1 MSAPRTPI
9 PARVVTFSS
18 PIEGA
23 RDGALPPRVPSHPPP
38 APLSATSSSRPS
50 PPAPSSI
57 ASSRP
62 PSSSRPPPSR
72 PTGTFSARRLTVDV
86 FETTFEGYLT
96 PHLLARSDRAYW
108 DLAGH
113 NAIPY
118 AILDGTGVTG
128 SDPAIAERAGPAM
141 RFFVERGGRE
151 YLMITSSGILRM
163 IGSALAAT
171 HRVAARFFET
181 RADALAHLRSI
192 GRW

>member
-1 MSAPRTPI
+1 
-9 PARVVTFSS
+9 
-18 PIEGA
+18 
-23 RDGALPPRVPSHPPP
+23 
-38 APLSATSSSRPS
+38 
-50 PPAPSSI
+50 
-57 ASSRP
+57 
-62 PSSSRPPPSR
+62 
-72 PTGTFSARRLTVDV
+72 VDV

-151 YLMITSSGILRM
+151 YLMVTSSGILRM

-171 HRVAARFFET
+171 HRVTARFFET
-181 RADALAHLRSI
+181 RADALAYLRSI

>member
-1 MSAPRTPI
+1 MSAPRTPT
-9 PARVVTFSS
+9 PVRVVTFVS

-23 RDGALPPRVPSHPPP
+23 TEGAVLPRAPSHPPP
-38 APLSATSSSRPS
+38 SLAATGSSR
-50 PPAPSSI
+50 PPAPSSL

-62 PSSSRPPPSR
+62 PPPSSRPPPSR
-72 PTGTFSARRLTVDV
+72 PAGTFSARRLTVDV

-151 YLMITSSGILRM
+151 YLMVTSSGILRM

-171 HRVAARFFET
+171 HRVTARFFET
-181 RADALAHLRSI
+181 RADALAYLRSI

>member
-1 MSAPRTPI
+1 MSAPRTPT
-9 PARVVTFSS
+9 PARVVTFAS

-23 RDGALPPRVPSHPPP
+23 TEGALAPRAASHPPASSLSSTGSSRPPPP
-38 APLSATSSSRPS
+38 APSAM
-50 PPAPSSI
+50 

-72 PTGTFSARRLTVDV
+72 PAGTFSARRLTVDV

-108 DLAGH
+108 DLAGR

-141 RFFVERGGRE
+141 RFFIERGGRE
-151 YLMITSSGILRM
+151 YLMVTSSGILRM

-171 HRVAARFFET
+171 HRVTARFFET
-181 RADALAHLRSI
+181 RADALAYLRSI